1 MTREIDAREIW
12 QEGRLLFALLDAID
26 AEGLISDTPFQSRWR
41 VLKTRVDGGA
51 TYEAEAED
59 SYELLVEI
67 ARTGAISR
75 TWMEQRWLA
84 AEARIRDCNYAI

>member
-1 MTREIDAREIW
+1 MTREIDAQEIW

-26 AEGLISDTPFQSRWR
+26 AEGLISDLPLRSRWR
-41 VLKTRVDGGA
+41 MLKARVEGGA
-51 TYEAEAED
+51 TYEAEAEE

-67 ARTGAISR
+67 ARTGAINR
-75 TWMEQRWLA
+75 TWMEQRWFA